1 MEKMRK
7 IAFSRFTTTAVPLI
21 FTAILIAQFII
32 FPGSGTEGES
42 SSLTPHDPI
51 FINGDAEFTPAN
63 GVVGGSGT
71 VEDPYI
77 IEGWDIDAST
87 ATGIHI
93 DSTRA
98 YFIIGSVFIHDGG
111 TGVYLYN
118 VTNGK
123 ILDSKIARGSVGITT
138 GGASC
143 NTTIARNEISRN
155 SANGIFLV
163 GENITVSDNTIS
175 NNGVG
180 IGLKARGY
188 HTIFSNNITR
198 NNYGIHV
205 HAPSRYNVIYNN
217 FLNNNQT
224 NVGTCFPS
232 QYWNITKTA
241 GVNIVGGPYLGGN
254 YWSDYTGEDVDED
267 GIGDTNLP
275 YDQYGSIPGGDWL
288 PLTLTFHD
296 VAVTD
301 VNAYPP
307 YVIRGSPIYINV
319 TVENQGYHAETFNV
333 SVYADKCGGDVHID
347 VGTQENVPLD
357 AQTSTTLSFTWDT
370 ADAPYGTYN
379 ITAEATTVP
388 AEIDT
393 ADNNMITG
401 ANIVFG
407 LWSVR
412 YDGGDFD
419 AAYSVTTDS
428 CDNVIVTG
436 FSNSSTVYM
445 NYYTIKYS
453 PNGTELW
460 NVTYDSGNADFAHG
474 VTTDSQ
480 DNIIV
485 TGQSQIIPAPTDYYT
500 VKYFPNGTEIWS
512 VTYDGGDWDRAF
524 GVTADSCDNVIVTG
538 ISYIGTDGDY
548 YTIKYSP
555 NGTELWNVTYDSGN
569 ADFAHGV
576 TTDSQD
582 NIIVTGQSQI
592 IPAPTDYYTVKYFP
606 NGTEIWS
613 VAYDGGDSDR
623 AFGVTAD
630 SCDNVIVT
638 GCSYIGTDN
647 DYYTI
652 KYSPN
657 GAELWNVTYDGGHT
671 DLARGVVTD
680 SQDNIIV
687 TGRSYSGTDG
697 DYYTI
702 KYFPNGTE
710 IWNMTYD
717 GGDTDGAMSVT
728 TDSRDNIIVTGGS
741 YSGTDDD
748 YFTIAYSPDGTEI
761 WNMTYD
767 GGDTD
772 GAMSVTT
779 DSRDNIIVTGGSYIG
794 TDFDY
799 YTIKYPPLHHDIAI
813 TDMTAY
819 PTYAPRGEP
828 IYISVTVENQGV
840 CPETFDVFVYADGWG
855 SCPDFDVGNET
866 VSLNIEESKLLE
878 FIWDTTDVPCGSY
891 WITAE
896 AVLPED
902 ADPADN
908 IARTR
913 VGGICVPYH
922 KPEVNILALLTPIA
936 SAILVVVALGT
947 AAVIFFKTLMSP
959 RLRRPW
965 SLSKSHLT
973 LPAPHFLPCKTFSLE
988 VRKSQQSQSKCLF

>member
-42 SSLTPHDPI
+42 GSLTPHDPI

-319 TVENQGYHAETFNV
+319 TVENQGYHTETFNV
-333 SVYADKCGGDVHID
+333 TVYADSNGGDVHID
-347 VGTQENVPLD
+347 VGTQENIPLD

-445 NYYTIKYS
+445 N
-453 PNGTELW
+453 
-460 NVTYDSGNADFAHG
+460 
-474 VTTDSQ
+474 
-480 DNIIV
+480 
-485 TGQSQIIPAPTDYYT
+485 
-500 VKYFPNGTEIWS
+500 
-512 VTYDGGDWDRAF
+512 
-524 GVTADSCDNVIVTG
+524 
-538 ISYIGTDGDY
+538 Y

-702 KYFPNGTE
+702 KYFPN
-710 IWNMTYD
+710 
-717 GGDTDGAMSVT
+717 
-728 TDSRDNIIVTGGS
+728 
-741 YSGTDDD
+741 
-748 YFTIAYSPDGTEI
+748 GTEI